1 MKDKAGKAANPV
13 SCALAL
19 AFFAAS
25 PSGLFASGYEFDGIG
40 ARAIARGGAVI
51 ADAADW
57 TAIYWNPANL
67 VSVAKK
73 EAGLEL
79 KSGFA
84 LTKDGNSFNSGLAG
98 DTFSK
103 TERTS
108 PFLFGSLGAA
118 VPLGPESALG
128 AGFYMPLMQGT
139 AFKDTGSTGNFLYN
153 SLDYKGFA
161 AIMVGNISYSRKLSD
176 KAALGAGVNVV
187 RGNLQSDT
195 KAGLNMPPSLALII
209 ALAGQPGTLKS
220 ETEATG
226 YGLEGVFGG
235 RYQLSDAVTLGAV
248 LRTGS
253 KVKLKGDSEASFLTV
268 TEKSDMEF
276 TLKQP
281 PTSGI
286 GAAWQAKKN
295 LKLTCDLTQTWW
307 RGFSNEL
314 NYDTPGELLADRPNT
329 FNWKTSYKF
338 RAGALWAYS
347 AMTDLMFGYAFDTPA
362 IDKDNVDFSTA
373 VDVPM
378 HRISAGVSRR
388 WGDLLGSLSALAGS
402 GSRRTGAVSYRLS
415 GYYLI
420 GELKY
425 GF

>member
-1 MKDKAGKAANPV
+1 MKDKGEKTVNAF

-79 KSGFA
+79 KSGYMY
-84 LTKDGNSFNSGLAG
+84 TKDGNSFNTGLAG
-98 DTFSK
+98 DTFRK
-103 TERTS
+103 THAAS
-108 PFLFGSLGAA
+108 SFLFGSLGAA
-118 VPLGPESALG
+118 LPLNADSALG
-128 AGFYMPLMQGT
+128 AGFYMPLMQGSE
-139 AFKDTGSTGNFLYN
+139 FKDNGVPGNALYT
-153 SLDYKGFA
+153 SLDYDGFA
-161 AIMVGNISYSRKLSD
+161 TIMVGNISYSRKVSD
-176 KAALGAGVNVV
+176 KTAVGVGVDLI
-187 RGNLQSDT
+187 RGDLSNDA
-195 KAGLNMPPSLALII
+195 KAGLTMYPALVGV
-209 ALAGQPGTLKS
+209 LGPVPGTLKS
-220 ETEATG
+220 ETDAAG
-226 YGLEGVFGG
+226 YGLEGLFGV
-235 RYQLSDAVTLGAV
+235 RYQISDAVTLGAV

-295 LKLTCDLTQTWW
+295 LKLTCDLAQTWW

-314 NYDTPGELLADRPNT
+314 NYDAPGALLVDRPNS

-347 AMTDLMFGYAFDTPA
+347 ERTDLMFGYAFDTPA
-362 IDKDNVDFSTA
+362 IDKDNLDFSTA

-415 GYYLI
+415 GWYLI
-420 GELKY
+420 SELKY
-425 GF
+425 SF